1 MATEAEAR
9 EVLIITSHE
18 ILYDVVVELADSIP
32 DEDTPN
38 PRPLTGVEL
47 EDLVKKLFR
56 VTQTLKTAQS
66 LSTV

>member
-9 EVLIITSHE
+9 ATLIDTSKNLLMYAIE
-18 ILYDVVVELADSIP
+18 DLGGYP
-32 DEDTPN
+32 DEPTLI
-38 PRPLTGVEL
+38 RPVTGTEL
-47 EDLVKKLFR
+47 EDIIKKLFR

>member
-9 EVLIITSHE
+9 ATLIDSSKN
-18 ILYDVVVELADSIP
+18 ILMDVIEDLGGYP
-32 DEDTPN
+32 DEPTLS
-38 PRPLTGVEL
+38 RPVTGTEL
-47 EDLVKKLFR
+47 EDITKKLFR

>member
-9 EVLIITSHE
+9 VVLIDSSKN
-18 ILYDVVVELADSIP
+18 ILMDVIEDLGGYP
-32 DEDTPN
+32 DEPTFS
-38 PRPLTGVEL
+38 RPVTGTEL
-47 EDLVKKLFR
+47 EDIVKKLFR